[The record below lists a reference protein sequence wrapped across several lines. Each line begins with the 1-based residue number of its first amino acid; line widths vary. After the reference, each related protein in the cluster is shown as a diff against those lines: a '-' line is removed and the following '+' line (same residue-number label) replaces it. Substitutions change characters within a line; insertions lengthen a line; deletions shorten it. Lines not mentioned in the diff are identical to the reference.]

1 MKPAEAEED
10 EDQLT
15 ARRESQNVEQ
25 TSGNAEGERDQ
36 SRSLNVLIYPL
47 FKVFKGLTCFSRS
60 RNTFSASAEQETMK
74 TCFWLGATRRT
85 IHQISA
91 L

>member
-1 MKPAEAEED
+1 MKPAEDEED

-47 FKVFKGLTCFSRS
+47 FKVFKVFKG
-60 RNTFSASAEQETMK
+60 
-74 TCFWLGATRRT
+74 
-85 IHQISA
+85 
-91 L
+91 